1 VSGDLHTIFLNL
13 LAGVL
18 LGALGWVRERLALTL
33 SRRNP
38 RWSGASLV
46 ALTIAWIG
54 TASAA
59 GILTSRSRLPYAAA
73 SSVSLLTMLY
83 LLFLFREIGRY
94 RAVGIAGADRE
105 IAQGVDY
112 RRSLALCRNSLS
124 FLGTGASKLTCL
136 PEFEAALARCSPEH
150 PVRLL
155 LLRPTAEALPAAAG
169 RANRPLDEYAG
180 IVRQSLHRIA
190 DLRRHRRFNIEVRFH
205 AERDTF
211 RLVFIDHTICLV
223 SFNEMG
229 EGTTGYLPGSHLP
242 QLHLLPA
249 PNQTRASTS
258 FYHAFESYFERAWSR
273 AEPWD
278 FETHLGQLQ

>member
-1 VSGDLHTIFLNL
+1 MSGDLHTIFIHL

-18 LGALGWVRERLALTL
+18 LAALGLLRERLALTL

-46 ALTIAWIG
+46 ALTVAWIG
-54 TASAA
+54 TAIAA

-73 SSVSLLTMLY
+73 SSVSFLTLLY
-83 LLFLFREIGRY
+83 LLFLFREIRRY
-94 RAVGIAGADRE
+94 RAVGIVGADRD
-105 IAQGVDY
+105 IAHGVDY

-124 FLGTGASKLTCL
+124 FLGTGASKLTSL
-136 PEFEAALARCSPEH
+136 PDFEAALARCSPAH

-155 LLRPTAEALPAAAG
+155 LLHPTAEELPAAAG

-180 IVRQSLHRIA
+180 IVRHSLQRIA
-190 DLRRHRRFNIEVRFH
+190 DLRRRRLFNIEVRFH

-211 RLVFIDHTICLV
+211 RLLFIDHTICLV

-229 EGTTGYLPGSHLP
+229 EGTDAYLPGSQLP
-242 QLHLLPA
+242 QLHLLRA
-249 PNQTRASTS
+249 PDQIRASTS
-258 FYHAFESYFERAWSR
+258 FYHAFESYFDRAWSR
-273 AEPWD
+273 ADPWD
-278 FETHLGQLQ
+278 FETHLSQL